1 MKRFKPSTHYDFVTG
16 TFVASKPEPKR
27 KKDTSATNK
36 LTSQISKYV
45 QLRGGYCM
53 RINVAGFYR
62 PELGGYVHSGS
73 TLGTPDLIC
82 VHCGRLIGIEIK
94 TGADTQS
101 DEQKEVQKSIESA
114 GGVYLLATNFESFKA
129 DFENTVK
136 RF

>member
-1 MKRFKPSTHYDFVTG
+1 MKRFKPSTQYDFVTG
-16 TFVASKPEPKR
+16 TFVATKSEPKR

-45 QLRGGYCM
+45 QSRGGWCM
-53 RINVAGFYR
+53 RINVSGFYR
-62 PELGGYVHSGS
+62 EDVGYIKSGS
-73 TLGTPDLIC
+73 TVGVPDLHAIFKGFF
-82 VHCGRLIGIEIK
+82 VGIEVK

-101 DEQKEVQKSIESA
+101 NEQKEVQKCIENA

-129 DFENTVK
+129 DFENAIK